1 MGDVILTSPV
11 VRTVHNQLN
20 CEIHFLIKD
29 SFRDLVKHS
38 PFVHSVHSLSESLG
52 STISEL
58 QKENF
63 DLILD
68 LQKNRKSKK
77 ITKELNTETLTFS
90 KLNVKKWILV
100 QSGINLLPK
109 SHLIDRYFDSLK
121 DLGIKNDGLGN
132 ELFIPSSASV
142 SIDKLA
148 LPKKYIAL
156 GIGAQHTGKC
166 LNEEQLLYIAENTS
180 LPIVLLGGKRELEL
194 SKRLSE
200 SSNVTIWNLTAKSS
214 LLETAE
220 VIRRSTITISGD
232 TGVMHMASAFKVPQI
247 SIWGCTSPELGMFP
261 YQGHAHSVI
270 IEPLEHLKRPCAKLG
285 NRCKYAPNWCIQ
297 SISPSRITEEIE
309 LILKKEC
316 F

>member
-11 VRTVHNQLN
+11 IRSIHSQLN
-20 CEIHFLIKD
+20 SEIHFLIKD
-29 SFRDLVKHS
+29 SFKDLVSHS
-38 PFVHSVHSLSESLG
+38 PFVRSVHTLSENLK

-58 QKENF
+58 EKENF

-77 ITKELNTETLTFS
+77 IAKELNKETISFD
-90 KLNVKKWILV
+90 KLNVKKWFLV
-100 QSGINLLPK
+100 QSGINLLPEV
-109 SHLIDRYFDSLK
+109 HLIDRYFNSLK
-121 DLGIKNDGLGN
+121 KLGITNDGLGN
-132 ELFIPSSASV
+132 ELFIPDLISAS
-142 SIDKLA
+142 IAKLN

-166 LNEEQLLYIAENTS
+166 LSEEQLSHIIKNTNI
-180 LPIVLLGGKRELEL
+180 PIVLLGGKRELEI
-194 SKRLSE
+194 SKRLFE
-200 SSNVTIWNLTAKSS
+200 YSNDNVWNLTANSS

-220 VIRRSTITISGD
+220 IIKHSVITISGD

-247 SIWGCTSPELGMFP
+247 SIWGCTSPALGMFP
-261 YQGHAHSVI
+261 YKGHNHSI
-270 IEPLEHLKRPCAKLG
+270 MIEPLMHLKRPCTKLG

-297 SISPSRITEEIE
+297 SINPKRITDGIK
-309 LILKKEC
+309 LILKKES